1 LINIGHYL
9 GLWFSFICIYP
20 GQNLIKTPIAN
31 NKNKML
37 LPPRCR
43 KIANNSRIFFYFFSF
58 FLFDKIAKKGHFIG
72 LFVDFSGEF
81 LFLCI

>member
-1 LINIGHYL
+1 LYL
-9 GLWFSFICIYP
+9 P
-20 GQNLIKTPIAN
+20 RAKPNKTPIAN

-43 KIANNSRIFFYFFSF
+43 KIASNARTFFYFFSF